1 MKAGRCTHYM
11 QEQVPSRAVGAP
23 GGQGGPRSPQ
33 FWQINKPYLNQ
44 EGGKVMV
51 NKDYAHHITNCPP
64 SPPWFS
70 DLPTALAF
78 KRSYEEK
85 KMNGLREI
93 ILKDRYFA
101 TY

>member
-1 MKAGRCTHYM
+1 M
-11 QEQVPSRAVGAP
+11 AP
-23 GGQGGPRSPQ
+23 PR
-33 FWQINKPYLNQ
+33 FWQISKPYLNQ
-44 EGGKVMV
+44 EGGKIMPTTLLI
-51 NKDYAHHITNCPP
+51 APP
-64 SPPWFS
+64 PGFS

-93 ILKDRYFA
+93 ILQDRYFA